1 MKTNELPIKNLK
13 TVQKKEEFTGL
24 KKRISQLMPKSMYN
38 LVYVTKEG
46 ETKILSNEEFE
57 RFQKRF
63 SKVASYFA
71 SPDTLQQ

>member
-13 TVQKKEEFTGL
+13 PVQKKEEFTRL